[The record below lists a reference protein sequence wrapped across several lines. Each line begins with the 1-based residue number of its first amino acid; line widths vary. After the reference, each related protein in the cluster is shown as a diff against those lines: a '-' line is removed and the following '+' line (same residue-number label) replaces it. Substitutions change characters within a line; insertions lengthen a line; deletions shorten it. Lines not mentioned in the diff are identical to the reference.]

1 MDLPFIKTT
10 LQIFFWKWWQR
21 KGCSKRTPCKAA
33 PFSLMLNVYN
43 TEIPTSTK
51 TDSMKNISWEHS
63 KIALDLAWK
72 RSIMKSSELLP
83 RTYTLLKK
91 HLICFLEVV
100 WKSWKITRKTSLAK
114 FLLSNLTCPIY
125 HLQLCWKPTPLKIL
139 LLSIKRLF
147 QILRKLSVVES
158 SFSKVTGKNFVAVL
172 VLLVYALVLL
182 LVPKNSCSRI
192 FEKFPFNQCYRL
204 AVYRLQSYYNWTS
217 NHISRKYLENSG
229 KFTVTY
235 RLINSASCVFEIPKF
250 YE

>member
-1 MDLPFIKTT
+1 M
-10 LQIFFWKWWQR
+10 
-21 KGCSKRTPCKAA
+21 
-33 PFSLMLNVYN
+33 
-43 TEIPTSTK
+43 
-51 TDSMKNISWEHS
+51 
-63 KIALDLAWK
+63 
-72 RSIMKSSELLP
+72 
-83 RTYTLLKK
+83 
-91 HLICFLEVV
+91 
-100 WKSWKITRKTSLAK
+100 
-114 FLLSNLTCPIY
+114 TCPIY

-147 QILRKLSVVES
+147 QILRKLFVVES

-172 VLLVYALVLL
+172 VLLVYALILL

-235 RLINSASCVFEIPKF
+235 RLINSALCVFEIPKF